1 MKEDGDKL
9 GKNCP
14 ECETELIFEMS
25 FQDQFSHTSGH
36 YTTDYPLAVCPNCDF
51 YEDYEGEDYE

>member
-9 GKNCP
+9 GKICP

-25 FQDQFSHTSGH
+25 FRDEFSHTSGH
-36 YTTDYPLAVCPNCDF
+36 YTSDYPLAVCPKCDY
-51 YEDYEGEDYE
+51 YEDYEGD